1 MSDSRSSGSSLL
13 RNGLVVDGTGA
24 PGRIADVLVVDG
36 RIVKV
41 GDVAA
46 SEAAH
51 AVEVNC
57 AGLVVAPG
65 FIDPHTHYDAQV
77 LWDPGLTPSTW
88 HGVTTVVM
96 GNCGFGIAPTRPSDR
111 DTVMR
116 VLENVEGMPLAA
128 LQAGIPWT
136 FETFPEYLDTL
147 DALPLRINVAPLIGH
162 TPVRFYVMG
171 DAATE
176 REATDDEVAAMK
188 AIVAEA
194 IEVGAIGFSTS
205 RSASHLGA
213 YGKPVPSRAA
223 ALSEIWALAGALGE
237 AGRGTIE
244 ATWGPDLFVD
254 EFARL
259 ADDIGRPVSWA
270 AIMAGRNQPGYSDSV
285 AARIEVGGNVHPQVA
300 CRPIVVQ
307 ITLNDPFPFANVAAF
322 GEILSLERADRG
334 ALYLDPSWRQRAD
347 PQLRAAWGDIID
359 HTRVAES
366 TAHPELQYGTT
377 LAELAAER
385 GGTSLD
391 VMVAIAA
398 ADGFDT
404 RFLVAMT
411 NDDEDAVGRLLG
423 NDQLLLGLSDAGA
436 HTSQLCD
443 ANFATHLLGHWS
455 RDKGV
460 LTLEKAVWRLTGH
473 PAMVYG
479 MTDRG
484 IIAEGA
490 VADLVAFD
498 QSTVGTSLPRRVY
511 DFPGGADRLIAHSIG
526 IRHVWVGG
534 VPIRSDGNDLGATG
548 TGRLLRNG
556 VS

>member
-1 MSDSRSSGSSLL
+1 MTPLVL
-13 RNGLVVDGTGA
+13 RGGTVVDGTGA
-24 PGRIADVLVVDG
+24 PARMADVLMADG
-36 RIVKV
+36 KIVAV
-41 GDVAA
+41 GDISAEQ
-46 SEAAH
+46 SAH
-51 AVEVNC
+51 ATEVDC

-96 GNCGFGIAPTRPSDR
+96 GNCGFGIAPTRPADR
-111 DTVMR
+111 NTVMR

-128 LQAGIPWT
+128 LEAGIPWT

-147 DALPLRINVAPLIGH
+147 DALPLRINVAALIGH
-162 TPVRFYVMG
+162 TPLRFYVMG
-171 DAATE
+171 DEATE
-176 REATDDEVAAMK
+176 REATADEVVSMK
-188 AIVAEA
+188 QIVAEA
-194 IEVGAIGFSTS
+194 IDAGAIGFSTS

-223 ALSEIWALAGALGE
+223 ALSEIWSIAGALGE
-237 AGRGTIE
+237 AGRGTVE

-259 ADDIGRPVSWA
+259 ANDIGRPVSWA
-270 AIMAGRNQPGYSDSV
+270 AIMAGRNQPGYSDDV
-285 AARIEVGGNVHPQVA
+285 MARVKAAGGNVHPQVA

-307 ITLNDPFPFANVAAF
+307 ITLNDPFPFANVGAF
-322 GEILSLERADRG
+322 GEILALERDDRA
-334 ALYLDPSWRQRAD
+334 ALYQQAAWRQRAD
-347 PQLRAAWGDIID
+347 PQMRAAWGDIID

-366 TAHPELQYGTT
+366 TAHPELQYGAT
-377 LAELAAER
+377 LAEMAAVR
-385 GGTSLD
+385 GGTSMD
-391 VMVAIAA
+391 VMVDIAA
-398 ADGFDT
+398 ADGFET

-411 NDDEDAVGRLLG
+411 NDDEEAVGRLLG

-443 ANFATHLLGHWS
+443 ANFATHLLGHWC

-460 LTLEKAVWRLTGH
+460 LSLEKAVWRLTGH
-473 PAMVYG
+473 PAHVYG
-479 MTDRG
+479 MDDRG

-490 VADLVAFD
+490 VADIVAFNPA
-498 QSTVGTSLPRRVY
+498 TVGTSLPQRVY
-511 DFPGGADRLIAHSIG
+511 DFPGGADRLIAHSTG
-526 IRHVWVGG
+526 IEHVWVAG
-534 VPIRSDGNDLGATG
+534 VAIRTDGNDLDAAG

-556 VS
+556 VD

>member
-1 MSDSRSSGSSLL
+1 MSGAALVL
-13 RNGLVVDGTGA
+13 RNGTIVDGTGA
-24 PGRIADVLVVDG
+24 PAQRGDVLVRDG
-36 RIVKV
+36 RIVMV
-41 GDVAA
+41 GDIPVD
-46 SEAAH
+46 E
-51 AVEVNC
+51 AVEATEVDC
-57 AGLVVAPG
+57 AGLVVSPG

-96 GNCGFGIAPTRPSDR
+96 GNCGFGIAPTRPADR
-111 DTVMR
+111 GTVMR

-128 LQAGIPWT
+128 LEAGIPWT
-136 FETFPEYLDTL
+136 FETFPEYLDAL

-162 TPVRFYVMG
+162 TPLRFYVMG
-171 DAATE
+171 DDATE
-176 REATDDEVAAMK
+176 REATADEVAAMK

-194 IEVGAIGFSTS
+194 IDAGAVGFSTS

-213 YGKPVPSRAA
+213 YGKPVPSRFA
-223 ALSEIWALAGALGE
+223 ALSEIWELAGALGD

-254 EFARL
+254 EFARM

-270 AIMAGRNQPGYSDSV
+270 AIMAGRNQPGYSDDV
-285 AARIEVGGNVHPQVA
+285 AARIVTGGNVHPQVS

-322 GEILSLERADRG
+322 GEILALERADRA
-334 ALYLDPSWRQRAD
+334 ALYLDRDWRIRAD
-347 PQLRAAWGDIID
+347 EQTRAAWGDIID

-366 TAHPELQYGTT
+366 AAHPDLQYGST
-377 LAELAAER
+377 LAELAAGR
-385 GGTSLD
+385 DCSSMDL
-391 VMVAIAA
+391 MVELAA
-398 ADGFDT
+398 ADDFET

-443 ANFATHLLGHWS
+443 ANFATHLLGHWC

-473 PAMVYG
+473 PAAVYG

-484 IIAEGA
+484 IITEGA

-498 QSTVGTSLPRRVY
+498 PATVGTELPRRVH
-511 DFPGGADRLIAHSIG
+511 DFPGGADRLVADSTG
-526 IRHVWVGG
+526 VRHVWVAGEAIRADG
-534 VPIRSDGNDLGATG
+534 VDLDAAG

-556 VS
+556 VNR

>member
-1 MSDSRSSGSSLL
+1 MTPLVL
-13 RNGLVVDGTGA
+13 RGGTVVDGTGA
-24 PGRIADVLVVDG
+24 PARVADVLMADG
-36 RIVKV
+36 KIVAV
-41 GDVAA
+41 GDISA
-46 SEAAH
+46 EQAAH
-51 AVEVNC
+51 ATEVDC

-96 GNCGFGIAPTRPSDR
+96 GNCGFGIAPTRPADR
-111 DTVMR
+111 GTVMR

-128 LQAGIPWT
+128 LEAGIPWT
-136 FETFPEYLDTL
+136 FETFPEYLDAL

-162 TPVRFYVMG
+162 TPLRFYVMG
-171 DAATE
+171 DDATE
-176 REATDDEVAAMK
+176 REATADEVASMK
-188 AIVAEA
+188 QIVAEA
-194 IEVGAIGFSTS
+194 IDAGAIGFSTS

-223 ALSEIWALAGALGE
+223 ALSEIWSIAGALGE
-237 AGRGTIE
+237 AGRGTVE

-259 ADDIGRPVSWA
+259 ANDIGRPVSWA
-270 AIMAGRNQPGYSDSV
+270 AIMAGRNQPGYSDDV
-285 AARIEVGGNVHPQVA
+285 MARVMAAGGNVHPQVA

-307 ITLNDPFPFANVAAF
+307 ITLNDPFPFANVGAF
-322 GEILSLERADRG
+322 GEILALERDDRA
-334 ALYLDPSWRQRAD
+334 ALYQQTAWRQRAD
-347 PQLRAAWGDIID
+347 PQMRAAWGDIID

-366 TAHPELQYGTT
+366 AAHPELQYGAT
-377 LAELAAER
+377 LAEMAAVR
-385 GGTSLD
+385 GLTSLD
-391 VMVAIAA
+391 VMVDIAA
-398 ADGFDT
+398 ADGFET

-443 ANFATHLLGHWS
+443 ANFATHLLGHWC

-460 LTLEKAVWRLTGH
+460 LSLEKAVWRLTGH
-473 PAMVYG
+473 PAHVYG
-479 MTDRG
+479 MVGRG

-490 VADLVAFD
+490 VADIVAFD
-498 QSTVGTSLPRRVY
+498 PASVGTSLPQRVY
-511 DFPGGADRLIAHSIG
+511 DFPGGADRLIAHSTG
-526 IRHVWVGG
+526 IEHVWVAG
-534 VPIRSDGNDLGATG
+534 VAIRTDGNDLDAAG

-556 VS
+556 VD